1 MKNAFLLIAFLIY
14 ATPELIAQT
23 TANLDNRNK
32 FAFGIKAGVNLSNV
46 YDEKGEDFVAKNKF
60 GFVAGGFLIIPIGKI
75 IGLQP
80 EVLYAQK
87 GFKSSGTFLGSNYEL
102 TRKTEFIDVPVLVA
116 VKPIEYITILFGPQ
130 FSFLLK
136 QTDTFTGGT
145 ITTTQIEEFDNSN
158 LRKNIF
164 GLTGGT
170 DINIDHFIIGL
181 RLGWDVKNN
190 DGEGNSTTPRYK
202 NMWYQATVGYK
213 F

>member
-1 MKNAFLLIAFLIY
+1 MKNAILLIAFLIY
-14 ATPELIAQT
+14 ASPELKAQT
-23 TANLDNRNK
+23 SANTDNRNK

-60 GFVAGGFLIIPIGKI
+60 GLVTGAFLIIPIGKI
-75 IGLQP
+75 VGLQP

-102 TRKTEFIDVPVLVA
+102 TRKTEFIDVPILVA
-116 VKPIEYITILFGPQ
+116 IKPIEYITLLFGPQ

-145 ITTTQIEEFDNSN
+145 ITATQIEEFDNSN

-170 DINIDHFIIGL
+170 DINIDHFIVGL